1 MDTAKYSITKYNGTT
16 KVDEKNCKVTY
27 EYTPDLVETLV
38 NSIKD
43 LTKDMDSIKAICIF
57 GEKDSQKRFV
67 NLEARL

>member
-1 MDTAKYSITKYNGTT
+1 MNTTKYSITKYHGTE
-16 KVDEKNCKVTY
+16 KVSEQNCKVTY
-27 EYTPDLVETLV
+27 EYTPDLVDTLV

-43 LTKDMDSIKAICIF
+43 LTKDMDCIKAICIF